1 MERLRTR
8 LLELEHPFWNHRY
21 TLRSNPTARPIAL
34 CGKARVDEFLA
45 NYYISSFWRT
55 NQDHAWA
62 TYCKLP
68 AGTTSDSVRRA
79 TTRLFGKRPDRRQF
93 LRKLWQHQALLQVYH
108 DFCLEDSSDC
118 EQCPFPE
125 QLLRW

>member
-21 TLRSNPTARPIAL
+21 TLRSKPTARPIAL